1 MVSRK
6 GIFAM
11 PFMQSS
17 IFVRTCLLNED
28 SKLSISNK
36 SDLSIRRPESLPDIP
51 SHHRA
56 NGGVDSTLE
65 KIGAFNLMA
74 VLVQPK
80 SRGSVRLR
88 SSHCESRI
96 LHRSQDIVVLR
107 EGLRFALKLGHQM
120 TLEGCPLK
128 LIFSQLPASES
139 DEDMDNHI
147 RENAR
152 SCLHY
157 SSTCKMAQRR
167 IPIPVSLTTNSGYM
181 A

>member
-1 MVSRK
+1 
-6 GIFAM
+6 
-11 PFMQSS
+11 MQSS

-36 SDLSIRRPESLPDIP
+36 SDLSIKRPQ

-74 VLVQPK
+74 VLDQPK

-107 EGLRFALKLGHQM
+107 EGLRFALKLGHRI
-120 TLEGCPLK
+120 TLEGCP
-128 LIFSQLPASES
+128 P
-139 DEDMDNHI
+139 
-147 RENAR
+147 
-152 SCLHY
+152 
-157 SSTCKMAQRR
+157 
-167 IPIPVSLTTNSGYM
+167 
-181 A
+181 